1 MIKNERKI
9 YLYSALLITLVV
21 NSAKLM
27 ALNSDGIIAR
37 YWQFNIV
44 EYGFQFIYNLMFCL
58 VLFYLN
64 LSEGKFFSGFRENK
78 QYWKL
83 YTFNTLVFVAAIILG
98 SLIHSVWFGV
108 LQFPG
113 GRIRGYFARFL
124 LSSIMIAVVIRLI
137 LLMRESRNKDLIN
150 EQLNSAYLKAQLQLL
165 QEQLNP
171 HFLFNTLSSLSAIVR
186 ENPGLAQNYI
196 LHLSKIFRY
205 TLARSGNNMVSLE
218 KELEHLKSYIQLVK
232 MRLENAFQIHI
243 NISEDCIN
251 KQILHLSLQP
261 LVENAVKHNKAA
273 LSNPLT
279 VEIYEE
285 GKWLIIRNN
294 LQPSISEAEGTGLGL
309 TNLNERYKLQFRKEI
324 EIFQTKEYFIVK
336 LPLL

>member
-1 MIKNERKI
+1 MNENERKI
-9 YLYSALLITLVV
+9 YLYSAFLITLMV

-37 YWQFNIV
+37 YWQFNIG
-44 EYGFQFIYNLMFCL
+44 EYGYQFLYNMAFCL
-58 VLFYLN
+58 LLLYLN
-64 LSEGKFFSGFRENK
+64 LSQGKFLSVFRENK
-78 QYWKL
+78 QYWRL
-83 YTFNTLVFVAAIILG
+83 YIFNVLVLVAAIILG
-98 SLIHSVWFGV
+98 SMIHSLLFGTPQ
-108 LQFPG
+108 LTG
-113 GRIRGYFARFL
+113 GRIRGYFVRFL

-186 ENPGLAQNYI
+186 ENPNLAQNYI

-205 TLARSGNNMVSLE
+205 TLVRSGNNMVSLE

-261 LVENAVKHNKAA
+261 LVENAVKHNKAT

-285 GKWLIIRNN
+285 DKWLIIRNN
-294 LQPSISEAEGTGLGL
+294 LQPSISDSEGTGLGL
-309 TNLNERYKLQFRKEI
+309 TNLNERYKLQFHKEI
-324 EIFQTKEYFIVK
+324 EIFQTKKYFIVK

>member
-9 YLYSALLITLVV
+9 YFYSAFLITLMV

-37 YWQFNIV
+37 YWQFNIG
-44 EYGFQFIYNLMFCL
+44 EYGYQFLYNMAFCL
-58 VLFYLN
+58 LLLYLN
-64 LSEGKFFSGFRENK
+64 LSQGKFLSIFRENK
-78 QYWKL
+78 QYWRL
-83 YTFNTLVFVAAIILG
+83 YTFNILVLVAAIILG
-98 SLIHSVWFGV
+98 SMVHSLLFGTPQ
-108 LQFPG
+108 LTG

-186 ENPGLAQNYI
+186 ENPNLAQNYI

-261 LVENAVKHNKAA
+261 LVENAVKHNKAT

-285 GKWLIIRNN
+285 DKWLIIRNN
-294 LQPSISEAEGTGLGL
+294 LQPSISDSEGTGLGL
-309 TNLNERYKLQFRKEI
+309 TNLNERYKLQFHKEI

>member
-1 MIKNERKI
+1 
-9 YLYSALLITLVV
+9 
-21 NSAKLM
+21 M

-37 YWQFNIV
+37 YWQFNIG
-44 EYGFQFIYNLMFCL
+44 EYGYQFLYNMGFCIL
-58 VLFYLN
+58 LLYLN
-64 LSEGKFFSGFRENK
+64 LSQGKFLSVYRENK
-78 QYWKL
+78 QYWRL
-83 YTFNTLVFVAAIILG
+83 YTFNVLILVAAIILG
-98 SLIHSVWFGV
+98 STIHSLLFGTPQ
-108 LQFPG
+108 LTG

-186 ENPGLAQNYI
+186 ENPNLAQNYI

-205 TLARSGNNMVSLE
+205 TLVHSGNNMVSLE

-232 MRLENAFQIHI
+232 MRLENAFQIHV
-243 NISEDCIN
+243 NISKDCIN

-261 LVENAVKHNKAA
+261 LVENAVKHNKAT

-279 VEIYEE
+279 VEIFEE
-285 GKWLIIRNN
+285 DKWLIIRNN
-294 LQPSISEAEGTGLGL
+294 LQPSISETEGTGLGL
-309 TNLNERYKLQFRKEI
+309 TNLNERYKLQLHKEI
-324 EIFQTKEYFIVK
+324 EIFQTKEHFIVK

>member
-1 MIKNERKI
+1 MNKNERKI
-9 YLYSALLITLVV
+9 YFYSAFLITLMV

-37 YWQFNIV
+37 YWQFNIG
-44 EYGFQFIYNLMFCL
+44 EYGYQFLYNIAFCL
-58 VLFYLN
+58 LLLYLN
-64 LSEGKFFSGFRENK
+64 LSQGKFLSIFRENK
-78 QYWKL
+78 QYWRL
-83 YTFNTLVFVAAIILG
+83 YTFNILVLVAAIILG
-98 SLIHSVWFGV
+98 SMVHSLLFGTPQ
-108 LQFPG
+108 LTG

-137 LLMRESRNKDLIN
+137 LLMRESRNKNLIN

-186 ENPGLAQNYI
+186 ENPNLAQNYI

-261 LVENAVKHNKAA
+261 LVENAVKHNKAT

-285 GKWLIIRNN
+285 DKWLIIRNN
-294 LQPSISEAEGTGLGL
+294 LQPSISDSEGTGLGL
-309 TNLNERYKLQFRKEI
+309 TNLNERYKLQFHKEI
-324 EIFQTKEYFIVK
+324 EIFQTKKYFIVK

>member
-9 YLYSALLITLVV
+9 YFYSAFLITLMV

-27 ALNSDGIIAR
+27 ALNSDGIIVR
-37 YWQFNIV
+37 YWQFNIG
-44 EYGFQFIYNLMFCL
+44 EYGYQFLYNMAFCL
-58 VLFYLN
+58 LLLYLN
-64 LSEGKFFSGFRENK
+64 LSQGKFLSIFRENK
-78 QYWKL
+78 QYWRL
-83 YTFNTLVFVAAIILG
+83 YTFNILVLVAAIILG
-98 SLIHSVWFGV
+98 SMVHSLLFGTPQ
-108 LQFPG
+108 LTG

-186 ENPGLAQNYI
+186 ENPNLAQNYI

-261 LVENAVKHNKAA
+261 LVENAVKHNKAT

-285 GKWLIIRNN
+285 DKWLIIRNN

-309 TNLNERYKLQFRKEI
+309 TNLNERYKLQFHKEI

>member
-37 YWQFNIV
+37 YWQFNIW
-44 EYGFQFIYNLMFCL
+44 EYGFQFIYNLIFCL

-64 LSEGKFFSGFRENK
+64 LSDGKFFSEFRENK
-78 QYWKL
+78 EYWKL
-83 YTFNTLVFVAAIILG
+83 YIFNIVVVVTAIILG

-113 GRIRGYFARFL
+113 GRIRGYFVRFL
-124 LSSIMIAVVIRLI
+124 LSSIMTAVVIRLI

-150 EQLNSAYLKAQLQLL
+150 QQLNSAYLTGQLQLL

-186 ENPGLAQNYI
+186 ENSSLAQNYI
-196 LHLSKIFRY
+196 QHLSKIFRY
-205 TLARSGNNMVSLE
+205 TLLRSGNDLVTLE
-218 KELEHLKSYIQLVK
+218 KELDYLNSYIQLVK
-232 MRLENAFQIHI
+232 MRLENTFEIQINLSE
-243 NISEDCIN
+243 NILGKEL
-251 KQILHLSLQP
+251 LHLSLQP
-261 LVENAVKHNKAA
+261 LVENAVKHNKATV
-273 LSNPLT
+273 SSPLI
-279 VEIYEE
+279 VEIYDED
-285 GKWLIIRNN
+285 KWLIIRNN
-294 LQPSISEAEGTGLGL
+294 LQPTIIEAEGAGLGL
-309 TNLNERYKLQFRKEI
+309 VNLNERYKLQFHKEI
-324 EIFQTKEYFIVK
+324 EILQSEQYFTVK

>member
-37 YWQFNIV
+37 YWQFNIW

-58 VLFYLN
+58 LLFYLN
-64 LSEGKFFSGFRENK
+64 LSKGKFFSRFRGYT

-186 ENPGLAQNYI
+186 ENPNLAQNYI

-205 TLARSGNNMVSLE
+205 TLVRSGNNMVSLE

-261 LVENAVKHNKAA
+261 LVENAVKHNKAT

-285 GKWLIIRNN
+285 DKWLIIRNN
-294 LQPSISEAEGTGLGL
+294 LQPSISEAEGTGFGL

>member
-9 YLYSALLITLVV
+9 HLYSAFLITLMV

-37 YWQFNIV
+37 YWQFNIW
-44 EYGFQFIYNLMFCL
+44 EYGFQFIYNFIFCL

-64 LSEGKFFSGFRENK
+64 LSEGKFFSVFRENK
-78 QYWKL
+78 QYWNL
-83 YTFNTLVFVAAIILG
+83 YTFNVLAVLATLILG
-98 SLIHSVWFGV
+98 SMIHSLFFGTPQ
-108 LQFPG
+108 LPG
-113 GRIRGYFARFL
+113 GRIRGYFARFF

-150 EQLNSAYLKAQLQLL
+150 EQLNSAYLRAQLQLL
-165 QEQLNP
+165 QKQLNP

-186 ENPGLAQNYI
+186 ENPNLAQNYI

-205 TLARSGNNMVSLE
+205 TLVHSGNNLVTLE

-232 MRLENAFQIHI
+232 MRLEDAFQIQI
-243 NISEDCIN
+243 NFSEDFLN

-261 LVENAVKHNKAA
+261 LVENAVKHNRAT
-273 LSNPLT
+273 LSYPLT
-279 VEIYEE
+279 VEIFEE
-285 GKWLIIRNN
+285 NGWLIIKNN
-294 LQPSISEAEGTGLGL
+294 LQPAFGEAEGTGLGL
-309 TNLNERYKLQFRKEI
+309 INLNERYKLQTHHEI
-324 EIFQTKEYFIVK
+324 EIHQTKEYFIVK

>member
-27 ALNSDGIIAR
+27 ALNGDGIIAR
-37 YWQFNIV
+37 YWQFNIW
-44 EYGFQFIYNLMFCL
+44 EYGFQFLYNMIFCL
-58 VLFYLN
+58 ILLHVN
-64 LSEGKFFSGFRENK
+64 LSRGKLFNVFRENR
-78 QYWKL
+78 QWFKL
-83 YTFNTLVFVAAIILG
+83 YAFNTLLVVAAIILG
-98 SLIHSVWFGV
+98 SVIHSLLFGV
-108 LQFPG
+108 VQLPG

-150 EQLNSAYLKAQLQLL
+150 EQLHTSYLQAQLQLL

-186 ENPGLAQNYI
+186 EDPRLAQTYI
-196 LHLSKIFRY
+196 LHLSKVFRY
-205 TLARSGNNMVSLE
+205 TLVHSGNEMVSLE
-218 KELEHLKSYIQLVK
+218 KELQHLESYIQLVK
-232 MRLENAFQIHI
+232 MRLENTFQIQI
-243 NISEDCIN
+243 NINASILG

-261 LVENAVKHNKAA
+261 LVENAVKHNRATI
-273 LSNPLT
+273 LHPLM
-279 VEIYEE
+279 VDIYEE
-285 GKWLIIRNN
+285 NEWLIIRNN
-294 LQPSISEAEGTGLGL
+294 LQLTISETEGTGLGL
-309 TNLNERYKLQFRKEI
+309 ANLNERYKLQTHHEI
-324 EIFQTKEYFIVK
+324 EIHQTKEYFMVK

>member
-1 MIKNERKI
+1 MNKNEKKI
-9 YLYSALLITLVV
+9 YLYSAFLITLMV

-37 YWQFNIV
+37 YWQFNIG
-44 EYGFQFIYNLMFCL
+44 EYGYQFLYNMAFCL
-58 VLFYLN
+58 LLLYLN
-64 LSEGKFFSGFRENK
+64 LSQGKFLSVFRENK
-78 QYWKL
+78 QYWRL
-83 YTFNTLVFVAAIILG
+83 YIFNVLVLVAAIILG
-98 SLIHSVWFGV
+98 SMIHSLLFGTPQ
-108 LQFPG
+108 LTG
-113 GRIRGYFARFL
+113 GRIRGYFVRFL

-186 ENPGLAQNYI
+186 ENPNLAQSYI

-205 TLARSGNNMVSLE
+205 TLVRSGNNLISLE

-243 NISEDCIN
+243 NISEDCIS

-261 LVENAVKHNKAA
+261 LVENAVKHNKAT
-273 LSNPLT
+273 LSHPLT

-285 GKWLIIRNN
+285 DKWLIIRNN
-294 LQPSISEAEGTGLGL
+294 LQPSINETEGTGLGL
-309 TNLNERYKLQFRKEI
+309 TNLNERYKLQLHKEI

-336 LPLL
+336 LPFL

>member
-1 MIKNERKI
+1 MNKNERKI
-9 YLYSALLITLVV
+9 YFYSAFLITLMV

-37 YWQFNIV
+37 YWQFNIG
-44 EYGFQFIYNLMFCL
+44 EYGYQFLYNMAFCL
-58 VLFYLN
+58 LLLYLN
-64 LSEGKFFSGFRENK
+64 LSQGKFLSIFRENK
-78 QYWKL
+78 QYWRL
-83 YTFNTLVFVAAIILG
+83 YTFNILVLVAAIILG
-98 SLIHSVWFGV
+98 SMVHSLLFGTPQ
-108 LQFPG
+108 LTG

-186 ENPGLAQNYI
+186 ENPNLAQNYI

-261 LVENAVKHNKAA
+261 LVENAVKHNKAT

-285 GKWLIIRNN
+285 DKWLIIRNN
-294 LQPSISEAEGTGLGL
+294 LQPSISDSEGTGLGL
-309 TNLNERYKLQFRKEI
+309 TNLNERYKLQFHKEI
-324 EIFQTKEYFIVK
+324 EIFQTKKYFIVK

>member
-1 MIKNERKI
+1 
-9 YLYSALLITLVV
+9 
-21 NSAKLM
+21 M

-37 YWQFNIV
+37 YWQFNIG
-44 EYGFQFIYNLMFCL
+44 EYGYQFLYNMAFCL
-58 VLFYLN
+58 LLLYLN
-64 LSEGKFFSGFRENK
+64 LSQGKFLSVFRENK
-78 QYWKL
+78 QYWRL
-83 YTFNTLVFVAAIILG
+83 YIFNVLVLVAAIILG
-98 SLIHSVWFGV
+98 SMIHSLLFGAPQ
-108 LQFPG
+108 LTG

-150 EQLNSAYLKAQLQLL
+150 EQLNSAHLKAQLQLL

-186 ENPGLAQNYI
+186 ENPNLAQNYI

-205 TLARSGNNMVSLE
+205 TLVRSGNNLVNLE

-243 NISEDCIN
+243 NISEDCIS

-261 LVENAVKHNKAA
+261 LVENAVKHNKAT
-273 LSNPLT
+273 LSHPLT

-285 GKWLIIRNN
+285 DKWLIIRNN
-294 LQPSISEAEGTGLGL
+294 LQPSISETEGTGLGL
-309 TNLNERYKLQFRKEI
+309 TNLNERYKLQLHKEI

>member
-1 MIKNERKI
+1 
-9 YLYSALLITLVV
+9 
-21 NSAKLM
+21 
-27 ALNSDGIIAR
+27 
-37 YWQFNIV
+37 
-44 EYGFQFIYNLMFCL
+44 
-58 VLFYLN
+58 
-64 LSEGKFFSGFRENK
+64 
-78 QYWKL
+78 
-83 YTFNTLVFVAAIILG
+83 
-98 SLIHSVWFGV
+98 
-108 LQFPG
+108 G

-186 ENPGLAQNYI
+186 ENPNLAQNYI

-205 TLARSGNNMVSLE
+205 TLVRSGNNMVSLE
-218 KELEHLKSYIQLVK
+218 KELEHLKSYIQMVE

-243 NISEDCIN
+243 NISKDCIN

-309 TNLNERYKLQFRKEI
+309 TNLNERYKLQFHKEI

>member
-37 YWQFNIV
+37 YWQFNIW
-44 EYGFQFIYNLMFCL
+44 EYGFQFLYNMMFCL
-58 VLFYLN
+58 VLLYLN
-64 LSEGKFFSGFRENK
+64 LSDGRFFSVFREK
-78 QYWKL
+78 RQYWKL
-83 YTFNTLVFVAAIILG
+83 YTFNILVVVAAIMLG
-98 SLIHSVWFGV
+98 SMIHSLWFGV

-137 LLMRESRNKDLIN
+137 LLMRESRSKDQIN
-150 EQLNSAYLKAQLQLL
+150 EQLHTVYLEAQLQLL

-186 ENPGLAQNYI
+186 ENPTLAQNYI
-196 LHLSKIFRY
+196 LHLSKVFRY
-205 TLARSGNNMVSLE
+205 TLVRSGNDLVTLE
-218 KELEHLKSYIQLVK
+218 KELEYLKSYIQLVK
-232 MRLENAFQIHI
+232 MRLENTFQIHI
-243 NISEDCIN
+243 NISEDFIN
-251 KQILHLSLQP
+251 RKILHLSLQP
-261 LVENAVKHNKAA
+261 LVENAVKHNRATD
-273 LSNPLT
+273 SYPL
-279 VEIYEE
+279 VVKIYEE
-285 GKWLIIRNN
+285 NTWLIIRNN
-294 LQPSISEAEGTGLGL
+294 LQPTISEAEGTGLGL
-309 TNLNERYKLQFRKEI
+309 TNLNERYKLQTRHEI
-324 EIFQTKEYFIVK
+324 EIHQTKEYFMVK

>member
-9 YLYSALLITLVV
+9 YFYSAFLITLMV

-37 YWQFNIV
+37 YWQFNIG
-44 EYGFQFIYNLMFCL
+44 EYGYQFLYNMAFCL
-58 VLFYLN
+58 LLLYLN
-64 LSEGKFFSGFRENK
+64 LSQDKFLSIFRENK
-78 QYWKL
+78 QYWRL
-83 YTFNTLVFVAAIILG
+83 YTFNILVLVAAIILG
-98 SLIHSVWFGV
+98 SMVHSLLFGTPQ
-108 LQFPG
+108 LTG

-186 ENPGLAQNYI
+186 ENPNLAQNYI

-261 LVENAVKHNKAA
+261 LVENAVKHNKAT

-285 GKWLIIRNN
+285 DKWLIIRNN

-309 TNLNERYKLQFRKEI
+309 TNLNERYKLQFHKEI

>member
-1 MIKNERKI
+1 MNKNERKI
-9 YLYSALLITLVV
+9 YFYSAFLITLMV

-37 YWQFNIV
+37 YWQFNIG
-44 EYGFQFIYNLMFCL
+44 EYGYQFLYNMAFCL
-58 VLFYLN
+58 LLLYLN
-64 LSEGKFFSGFRENK
+64 LSQGKFLSIFRENK
-78 QYWKL
+78 QYWRL
-83 YTFNTLVFVAAIILG
+83 YTFNILVLVAAIILG
-98 SLIHSVWFGV
+98 SMVHSLLFGTPQ
-108 LQFPG
+108 LTG

-137 LLMRESRNKDLIN
+137 LLMRESRNKNLIN

-186 ENPGLAQNYI
+186 ENPNLAQNYI

-261 LVENAVKHNKAA
+261 LVENAVKHNKAT

-285 GKWLIIRNN
+285 DKWLIIRNN
-294 LQPSISEAEGTGLGL
+294 LQPSISDSEGTGLGL
-309 TNLNERYKLQFRKEI
+309 TNLNERYKLQFHKEI
-324 EIFQTKEYFIVK
+324 EIFQTKKYFIVK

>member
-1 MIKNERKI
+1 MNKNERKI
-9 YLYSALLITLVV
+9 YLYSAFLITLMV

-37 YWQFNIV
+37 YWQFNIG
-44 EYGFQFIYNLMFCL
+44 EYGYQFLYNMGFCIL
-58 VLFYLN
+58 LLYLN
-64 LSEGKFFSGFRENK
+64 LSQGKFLSVYRENK
-78 QYWKL
+78 QYWRL
-83 YTFNTLVFVAAIILG
+83 YTFNVLILVAAIILG
-98 SLIHSVWFGV
+98 STIHSLLFGTPQ
-108 LQFPG
+108 LTG

-186 ENPGLAQNYI
+186 ENPNLAQNYI

-205 TLARSGNNMVSLE
+205 TLVHSGNNMVSLE

-232 MRLENAFQIHI
+232 MRLENAFQIHV
-243 NISEDCIN
+243 NISKDCIN

-261 LVENAVKHNKAA
+261 LVENAVKHNKAT

-279 VEIYEE
+279 VEIFEE
-285 GKWLIIRNN
+285 DKWLIIRNN
-294 LQPSISEAEGTGLGL
+294 LQPSISETEGTGLGL
-309 TNLNERYKLQFRKEI
+309 TNLNERYKLQLHKEI
-324 EIFQTKEYFIVK
+324 EIFQTKEHFIVK